1 MSETLIWVKGRETML
16 QVKNLTVGYGK
27 TEVVHNISFQV
38 SQGEIVTILGANGAG
53 KSTILNTIVALHKGK
68 GGSICFQGKEIS
80 NDRPDQLVRKG
91 IRIVPEG
98 RQIFPQH
105 TVMENILLGAHI
117 VKDSKKTQV
126 LIQSIFERFPRLEER
141 KMQLG
146 GTLSGGEQQML
157 AIARSL
163 MTEPSFLIL
172 DEPSLGLAP
181 IIVNEVFDL
190 LKQIN
195 SSGVTVLLVE
205 QMANSALK
213 ISDRAYVIETGR
225 IVLEGTGEEILN
237 NPDVAK
243 AYLGNV

>member
-1 MSETLIWVKGRETML
+1 ML
-16 QVKNLTVGYGK
+16 QVKDLTVSYGK
-27 TEVVHNISFQV
+27 TEVVHNISLHV
-38 SQGEIVTILGANGAG
+38 EKGEIVTVLGANGAG
-53 KSTILNTIVALHKGK
+53 KSTILNTIVALHKVK
-68 GGSICFQGKEIS
+68 SGSISFQGKDIT
-80 NDRPDQLVRKG
+80 NNRPDQLVRKG

-117 VKDSKKTQV
+117 VKDSKKTNV
-126 LIQSIFERFPRLEER
+126 MIESIFERFPRLKER
-141 KMQLG
+141 KEQLG

-157 AIARSL
+157 AIARAL

-181 IIVNEVFDL
+181 IIVNEVFEL

-195 SSGVTVLLVE
+195 ASGVTVLLVE

-213 ISDRAYVIETGR
+213 ISDRAYVIETGH
-225 IVLEGTGEEILN
+225 IVLEGTGEEIRT

-243 AYLGNV
+243 AYLGSV

>member
-1 MSETLIWVKGRETML
+1 ML
-16 QVKNLTVGYGK
+16 QVKDLTVSYGK
-27 TEVVHNISFQV
+27 TEVVHNISLHV
-38 SQGEIVTILGANGAG
+38 EQGEIVTVLGANGAG
-53 KSTILNTIVALHKGK
+53 KSTILNTVVALHKAK
-68 GGSICFQGKEIS
+68 SGSISFQGKDIT

-117 VKDSKKTQV
+117 VKDSKKTN
-126 LIQSIFERFPRLEER
+126 IMIESIFERFPRLEER
-141 KMQLG
+141 KEQLG

-157 AIARSL
+157 AIARAL
-163 MTEPSFLIL
+163 MTEPCFLIL

-190 LKQIN
+190 LKEIN
-195 SSGVTVLLVE
+195 ASGVTVLLVE

-225 IVLEGTGEEILN
+225 IVLEGTGEEIRM

>member
-1 MSETLIWVKGRETML
+1 ML

-27 TEVVHNISFQV
+27 TEVVHNISLHV
-38 SQGEIVTILGANGAG
+38 EQGEIVTVLGANGAG
-53 KSTILNTIVALHKGK
+53 KSTILNTIVALHKAK
-68 GGSICFQGKEIS
+68 SGSISFQGKDIT

-117 VKDSKKTQV
+117 VKDQKKINAQ
-126 LIQSIFERFPRLEER
+126 IQSIFERFPRLEER
-141 KMQLG
+141 KEQLG

-157 AIARSL
+157 AIARAL

-181 IIVNEVFDL
+181 IIVNEVFEL
-190 LKQIN
+190 LQQIN
-195 SSGVTVLLVE
+195 ATGVTVLLVE

-213 ISDRAYVIETGR
+213 ISDRAYVIETGN
-225 IVLEGTGEEILN
+225 IVLEGTGEEIRT